1 LIKLV
6 ENEYFLRFNDVIM
19 SEKVRRLTY
28 SEDTKKELAVNL
40 LFLRTSLLWDKI
52 QLKKIVSKDT
62 PTRGDM

>member
-1 LIKLV
+1 M

>member
-1 LIKLV
+1 V